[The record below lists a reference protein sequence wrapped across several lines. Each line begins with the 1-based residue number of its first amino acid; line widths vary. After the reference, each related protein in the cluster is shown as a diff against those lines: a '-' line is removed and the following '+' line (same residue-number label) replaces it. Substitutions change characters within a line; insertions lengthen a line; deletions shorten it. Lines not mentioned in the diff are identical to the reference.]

1 MAKFVSKKSKWSP
14 EFAKNVPIGRFKQAQ
29 IYSPKTVL
37 YIIGE
42 NLPNGPKS
50 GKWTVVQ
57 EFVLNLGK

>member
-37 YIIGE
+37 YIIGK
-42 NLPNGPKS
+42 KS
-50 GKWTVVQ
+50 TTLAQKR
-57 EFVLNLGK
+57 